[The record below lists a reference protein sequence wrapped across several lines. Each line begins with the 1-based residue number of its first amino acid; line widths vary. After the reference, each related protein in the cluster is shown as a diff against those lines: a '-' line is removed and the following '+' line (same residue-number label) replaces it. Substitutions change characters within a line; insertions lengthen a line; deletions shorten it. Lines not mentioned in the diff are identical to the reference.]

1 MFKKE
6 EEPQEEQVEYA
17 PFPAVQQSP
26 YFQPN
31 IMPSEKA
38 DLYSKIN
45 PSDIIDEMRYKLQG
59 FIYDEKRR
67 TWYKPKDCKGL
78 TEFGANEITS
88 MMLTVSSE
96 NVTVSNLKDDE
107 IRMIVRSVNKTV
119 MMSCIG
125 NWREYGITN
134 KDQIY
139 QISQMVSKNTFITL
153 KAVEHAGVREFLGKS
168 STESKSI
175 VEDNKKGGIFR
186 R

>member
-1 MFKKE
+1 ME
-6 EEPQEEQVEYA
+6 EEQQEVEYSNV
-17 PFPAVQQSP
+17 PSVQQSP
-26 YFQPN
+26 YFQPQ

-59 FIYDEKRR
+59 YIFDDAKK
-67 TWYKPKDCKGL
+67 TWYKPQGCKGL
-78 TEFGANEITS
+78 TQFGANEITT
-88 MMLTVSSE
+88 MMLTLSSE
-96 NVTVSNLKDDE
+96 NVTVSNVSDDD
-107 IRMIVRSVNKTV
+107 IRMLVRSINKTV
-119 MMSCIG
+119 LISCIG

-153 KAVEHAGVREFLGKS
+153 KAVEHAGVREFLGKTS
-168 STESKSI
+168 SESKSI